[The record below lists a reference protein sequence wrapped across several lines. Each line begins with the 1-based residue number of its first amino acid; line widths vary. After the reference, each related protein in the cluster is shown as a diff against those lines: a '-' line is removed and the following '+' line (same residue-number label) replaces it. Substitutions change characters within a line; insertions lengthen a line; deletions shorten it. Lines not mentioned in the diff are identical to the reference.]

1 MSLGITRRFI
11 CGRRRTPGLVPPMTP
26 HSNDNAERHGT
37 EPDDQDGD
45 IMPGVVAGGEP
56 AYPI

>member
-1 MSLGITRRFI
+1 
-11 CGRRRTPGLVPPMTP
+11 MTP